1 VFVIQH
7 AARGN
12 QRTQSA
18 NKPNDGGRGHTPSA
32 RCHSPRGCYSQLPS
46 SKRFDTTHSRHKFES
61 VHPSHTHTHTDSLP
75 SISARHLLSGVCLTF
90 THRFTHWRYRCEK
103 EWGWGEGTT
112 STRTHSE
119 VDMVFS
125 SHLPHTP
132 THTSMSSARA
142 QSQLQADNQQQSK
155 GDVPI
160 VLAIPDS
167 QGGAVEGG
175 DPPELHCG
183 LVVVRRVCLVWP
195 KREDVSLNESL
206 LSLILNQSVRTRDDE
221 CVMIPA

>member
-1 VFVIQH
+1 VATRPALV
-7 AARGN
+7 ATALGGA
-12 QRTQSA
+12 TA
-18 NKPNDGGRGHTPSA
+18 NS
-32 RCHSPRGCYSQLPS
+32 LPL
-46 SKRFDTTHSRHKFES
+46 KRFDTTHSRHKFES

-175 DPPELHCG
+175 GPTGAPLWLGCRASCVPCVAKTG
-183 LVVVRRVCLVWP
+183 G
-195 KREDVSLNESL
+195 RESE
-206 LSLILNQSVRTRDDE
+206 
-221 CVMIPA
+221 